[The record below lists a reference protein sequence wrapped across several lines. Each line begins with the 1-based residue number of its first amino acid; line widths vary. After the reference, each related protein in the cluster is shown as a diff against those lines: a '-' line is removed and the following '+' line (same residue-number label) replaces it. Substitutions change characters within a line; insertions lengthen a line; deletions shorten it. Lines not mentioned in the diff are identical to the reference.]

1 MVRNAVMVRF
11 KDGAC
16 PPLSSL
22 DTLQGVVLVC
32 ASVPKAKPFSPS
44 MATSIF
50 TETDNC
56 AGSIEVTEASPN
68 P

>member
-1 MVRNAVMVRF
+1 MSRGA
-11 KDGAC
+11 AC

-32 ASVPKAKPFSPS
+32 ASVPKAIRFSPS
-44 MATSIF
+44 MATAIF
-50 TETDNC
+50 TEADNG

-68 P
+68 A